1 MRSMWYLFYNKK
13 ALRYL
18 PVGCRNDS
26 AFFDFFVFFVFPFVF
41 FSIVFRYDCLSLLIS
56 GRLLF

>member
-18 PVGCRNDS
+18 PVGCGNDS
-26 AFFDFFVFFVFPFVF
+26 AFLVFFVFPFVF